1 MVKQNSQNSNTD
13 QNGLSKVFLRRVDQ
27 IALALVLLVC
37 FIIFGI
43 NISVQVWQ
51 RGQLIDIDHVD
62 LQDAGYQVNYRVNIN
77 EAGWPEIANLP
88 GFGEVT
94 ARTVVDYRD
103 QNGRFS

>member
-1 MVKQNSQNSNTD
+1 M
-13 QNGLSKVFLRRVDQ
+13 
-27 IALALVLLVC
+27 
-37 FIIFGI
+37 
-43 NISVQVWQ
+43 QVWQ

-103 QNGRFS
+103 QNGRFSELSELLNVDGVGEKTLQRIERFIVLEWPVDRFVEQ